1 MSARVYWYTTSK
13 FYFYVCIIS
22 PSLFDACVFQNR
34 LQPHFS
40 PWRLE
45 GMAEED
51 EKALEEQLENQL
63 EEQRDSLA
71 VLKEALVSD
80 PTNSELLSV
89 QLFSLF
95 IFHLSR
101 LLSQKILQTL
111 NRGIGNFLL
120 ILSVSFRPIK
130 INRTPYNWAV
140 WYSGTAYDPKFPFII
155 IMVII

>member
-1 MSARVYWYTTSK
+1 
-13 FYFYVCIIS
+13 
-22 PSLFDACVFQNR
+22 
-34 LQPHFS
+34 
-40 PWRLE
+40 
-45 GMAEED
+45 MAEED

-89 QLFSLF
+89 QLFSFF

-130 INRTPYNWAV
+130 INRTPYN
-140 WYSGTAYDPKFPFII
+140 
-155 IMVII
+155 